1 MRRGSDLLP
10 DGGNIINVRRMPVVM
25 TRMTMESIHTW
36 ERERG
41 GWKEVNLNE
50 TKVIWRSFILKMRV

>member
-1 MRRGSDLLP
+1 MTVVLGR
-10 DGGNIINVRRMPVVM
+10 IINVTRMPVVM
-25 TRMTMESIHTW
+25 MTMESIHTW
-36 ERERG
+36 ERERS